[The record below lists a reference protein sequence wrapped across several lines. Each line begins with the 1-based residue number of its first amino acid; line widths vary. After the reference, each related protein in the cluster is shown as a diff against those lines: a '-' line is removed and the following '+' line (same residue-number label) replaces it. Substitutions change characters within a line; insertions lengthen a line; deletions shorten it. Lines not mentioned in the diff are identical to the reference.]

1 LTAAVG
7 SSPFQFLCIHHP
19 FHGCCCKYPMGQ
31 RKVSLSQLIVPDIFD
46 QVPPVSLRQ
55 QGRIGLTSSS
65 KLRLDNYFDWS
76 VYFFS
81 IVIE

>member
-1 LTAAVG
+1 
-7 SSPFQFLCIHHP
+7 
-19 FHGCCCKYPMGQ
+19 MGQ

-46 QVPPVSLRQ
+46 QVPPVSLQQ